1 MTLDATRTRVLVA
14 ALIALALFAI
24 AFFVA
29 RSGSSDAALRPV
41 RVQPASGPAA
51 LEHAPLRAIGSV
63 PALPR
68 APRKPKP
75 RPSPRPSSPATTP
88 PPAAVPPPAAF
99 PPPPPPPPPPSSTC
113 VNEFC

>member
-1 MTLDATRTRVLVA
+1 MVPAATPTRILAA
-14 ALIALALFAI
+14 ALVALALFAI

-29 RSGSSDAALRPV
+29 RGGSSDAAPAPV
-41 RVQPASGPAA
+41 RVQPVSSPAA

-75 RPSPRPSSPATTP
+75 KPSAPATTP
-88 PPAAVPPPAAF
+88 PPAAVPPASVL

-113 VNEFC
+113 VDEFC

>member
-1 MTLDATRTRVLVA
+1 MTPDATRTRVLVA

-29 RSGSSDAALRPV
+29 RGGSSDAASTSV
-41 RVQPASGPAA
+41 RERPASGPAA

-63 PALPR
+63 SALPR
-68 APRKPKP
+68 PPRKPKP
-75 RPSPRPSSPATTP
+75 KPKPSPSPRPSAPATP
-88 PPAAVPPPAAF
+88 PPPAFVP

-113 VNEFC
+113 VDEFC

>member
-1 MTLDATRTRVLVA
+1 MVPAATRTRVLVA

-29 RSGSSDAALRPV
+29 RSGSSDAAPARA
-41 RVQPASGPAA
+41 RVQPVAGPAA

-75 RPSPRPSSPATTP
+75 SPKRSAPATTP
-88 PPAAVPPPAAF
+88 PPAAAPPAAVLP

-113 VNEFC
+113 VDEFC

>member
-14 ALIALALFAI
+14 AVIALALFAI

-29 RSGSSDAALRPV
+29 RGSSSNAAATPVREHPVSGSAALK
-41 RVQPASGPAA
+41 
-51 LEHAPLRAIGSV
+51 HAPLRAIGSV

-75 RPSPRPSSPATTP
+75 RPRPRPVTPVTPPP
-88 PPAAVPPPAAF
+88 PPAAVAPPAA
-99 PPPPPPPPPPSSTC
+99 PPPPPPPPPSSTC
-113 VNEFC
+113 VDEFC